1 MNPTQKKNE
10 KKAKIKQK
18 KQKDKKKGQ
27 PKPGL
32 SMGQTQARP
41 ARIWGSAPITIAGL
55 NRSLSPT

>member
-10 KKAKIKQK
+10 KKAKI